1 MAFEGLDVNISGS
14 SGDAKAAI
22 ASVRTSL
29 GSLTREANDAQD
41 SLEEMNDEA
50 TDSTTR
56 LSALA
61 ATAGASALSVSGLT
75 SATTGATGSLTAL
88 AVSTGVVTTAL
99 VGLSAVAAPLV
110 ATLGTAAAA
119 AGGLATAF
127 GAVVGSGLLAFGEQ
141 QAETMEDAST
151 ATEAL
156 AQTAADLKA
165 EIRPLVVELGEAFVP
180 LIESAVDAIP
190 TLAEDIIAALGPLDE
205 FASTLAEFGEL
216 AMEAIPATVE
226 AFVDLGRRA
235 LPFLEDL
242 VETLADD
249 AAGAFEAMVE
259 VTEVVGDDLLAI
271 ADAAGDL
278 IPELTELGAAII
290 EGVAPGVESLID
302 GFRDLVDRI
311 NDFIASGDAA
321 DIFETMNDE
330 LGPLI
335 PRIVDLG
342 KELGPVIDTLID
354 NVPEITR
361 GLAAFGDTVLDI
373 AEVAIPPLATGLE
386 YLIDLI
392 GFLSDGYADWVK
404 ASEQSEKRLA
414 GDIESI
420 EQSFDGAVSQIES
433 AWTYLT
439 GSGSG
444 TLRGDVIASLAGLQR
459 RGTRIITQLRTG
471 IENRISTLRRN
482 ARRTV
487 TRLRSDL
494 ESTFDG
500 ARRSVVRTIRSL
512 RVDVQDAL
520 NRLRSWVGGVW
531 DLFPLS
537 DAFEAVADRLF
548 GDGGI
553 VTRLVGNV
561 RDSLTQL
568 ATFIEETFGV
578 DIEQAFRDAFNA
590 AVSAVGDAFGRL
602 SFSSFE
608 SALDT
613 VAGGVRSLIDSL
625 NELSGVNID
634 VDVPSFDGLLDRAE
648 EIVEPEPEPEPEPDP
663 GDDDD
668 DGGNPGD
675 PDDRN
680 ESGGDTGV
688 DGARGKDPDDV
699 LDEPDDEPAPDEGDA
714 GAGGGAG
721 GGSIVATGGY
731 VEETG
736 RALIHEGERVLPAA
750 QITDR
755 GKADLAGDAGVTIGQ
770 LTVNAS
776 GRAEGRAAGRALKR
790 ELKRF
795 DI

>member
-259 VTEVVGDDLLAI
+259 VTEIVGDDLLAI

-311 NDFIASGDAA
+311 NDFIASGEAA

-361 GLAAFGDTVLDI
+361 GLAAFGDSVLDI
-373 AEVAIPPLATGLE
+373 AEVAVPPLATALE
-386 YLIDLI
+386 KLIDGI
-392 GFLSDGYADWVK
+392 GFLSESYADWVA
-404 ASEQSEKRLA
+404 ASERSEKRLNS
-414 GDIESI
+414 DIQSI
-420 EQSFDGAVSQIES
+420 RQVFGTAVDKIRGAWS
-433 AWTYLT
+433 YLT
-439 GSGSG
+439 GSGSN
-444 TLRGDVIASLAGLQR
+444 TLRGDVIN
-459 RGTRIITQLRTG
+459 QL
-471 IENRISTLRRN
+471 S
-482 ARRTV
+482 
-487 TRLRSDL
+487 
-494 ESTFDG
+494 
-500 ARRSVVRTIRSL
+500 
-512 RVDVQDAL
+512 Q
-520 NRLRSWVGGVW
+520 LRSWLSSTW
-531 DLFPLS
+531 DLYPLSDTFEAVAATIMGDGDSGGIIPTLKSDVKETLSQLRSWLSSAWDLHPLS
-537 DAFEAVADRLF
+537 DAFDAAIEA
-548 GDGGI
+548 I
-553 VTRLVGNV
+553 
-561 RDSLTQL
+561 
-568 ATFIEETFGV
+568 
-578 DIEQAFRDAFNA
+578 
-590 AVSAVGDAFGRL
+590 GDAFGRL
-602 SFSSFE
+602 NFGPFE
-608 SALDT
+608 SALDA
-613 VAGGVRSLIDSL
+613 VADGVQTLIDSL
-625 NELSGVNID
+625 NELSGVDID
-634 VDVPSFDGLLDRAE
+634 VDIPSFDGLLDRAE
-648 EIVEPEPEPEPEPDP
+648 EIVEPEPEPEPEPP
-663 GDDDD
+663 DDDD
-668 DGGNPGD
+668 DD
-675 PDDRN
+675 P
-680 ESGGDTGV
+680 STGV
-688 DGARGKDPDDV
+688 GSGI
-699 LDEPDDEPAPDEGDA
+699 
-714 GAGGGAG
+714 
-721 GGSIVATGGY
+721 GGSIPGAPSDPDNDGTVREPRGRRPNPLATGGF
-731 VEETG
+731 VEG
-736 RALIHEGERVLPAA
+736 AGAAMLHAGERVLPES
-750 QITDR
+750 QVSDR
-755 GKADLAGDAGVTIGQ
+755 GEASFDPDSVAKGVDNSSAVQELSAKLDRMNGLLSSLDQGDVSQKDVLRALDV
-770 LTVNAS
+770 ARDRRS
-776 GRAEGRAAGRALKR
+776 GRDP
-790 ELKRF
+790 F
-795 DI
+795 DA

>member
-1 MAFEGLDVNISGS
+1 
-14 SGDAKAAI
+14 
-22 ASVRTSL
+22 
-29 GSLTREANDAQD
+29 
-41 SLEEMNDEA
+41 
-50 TDSTTR
+50 
-56 LSALA
+56 
-61 ATAGASALSVSGLT
+61 
-75 SATTGATGSLTAL
+75 
-88 AVSTGVVTTAL
+88 
-99 VGLSAVAAPLV
+99 
-110 ATLGTAAAA
+110 
-119 AGGLATAF
+119 
-127 GAVVGSGLLAFGEQ
+127 
-141 QAETMEDAST
+141 MEDAST

-242 VETLADD
+242 VGTLADD

-311 NDFIASGDAA
+311 NDFIDSGEAA
-321 DIFETMNDE
+321 DIFETMNEE

-373 AEVAIPPLATGLE
+373 AEVAVPPLATALE
-386 YLIDLI
+386 ELIDLI
-392 GFLSDGYADWVK
+392 GFLSDGYADWVA
-404 ASEQSEKRLA
+404 ASERSEKRLA

-420 EQSFDGAVSQIES
+420 EQKFSNAVTQIED
-433 AWTYLT
+433 AWVYLT

-444 TLRGDVIASLAGLQR
+444 TLRGDVISSLAGLQR

-482 ARRTV
+482 ARQTV
-487 TRLRSDL
+487 TRLRS
-494 ESTFDG
+494 EIENTFDG

-512 RVDVQDAL
+512 RVGVQDGLAQLRSWALSVWNLHPLSDTFEAVAAAVMGGEESAGIIPTLRRDVQDAL

-537 DAFEAVADRLF
+537 DAFEAVADQLF
-548 GDGGI
+548 GAGGI

-561 RDSLTQL
+561 RDSLNQL
-568 ATFIEETFGV
+568 ATFVEETFGV

-590 AVSAVGDAFGRL
+590 AVSAIGDAFDRL

-608 SALDT
+608 NALDQ
-613 VAGGVRSLIDSL
+613 VADGVRGLIDSL
-625 NELSGVNID
+625 NELSGVNIN
-634 VDVPSFDGLLDRAE
+634 VDVPSFDSLLDRAK

-663 GDDDD
+663 GDDGDD
-668 DGGNPGD
+668 ENPGD

-688 DGARGKDPDDV
+688 DGGRSKDPDDV

-755 GKADLAGDAGVTIGQ
+755 GKADLAGDAGGVTIGQ